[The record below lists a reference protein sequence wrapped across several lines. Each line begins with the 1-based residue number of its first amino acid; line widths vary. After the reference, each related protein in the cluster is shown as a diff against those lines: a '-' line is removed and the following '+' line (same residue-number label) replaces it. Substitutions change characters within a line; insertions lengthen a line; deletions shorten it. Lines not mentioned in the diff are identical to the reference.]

1 MVYWI
6 TGKAGAGKTVK
17 AYLLKR
23 EFEGL
28 GKKVF
33 ILDGDEVREKIKA
46 GFTDEERYNHIM
58 RIASFASLAEDQG
71 FVVIISLISPRR
83 DWRKEARKMFKES
96 KLIYVQGGTL
106 WEGTSYE
113 EPDSEEL

>member
-17 AYLLKR
+17 TYSLKH
-23 EFEGL
+23 ELENKGE
-28 GKKVF
+28 KVF

-58 RIASFASLAEDQG
+58 RISAFASLAEDQG
-71 FVVIISLISPRR
+71 FIVIISLISPRR
-83 DWRKEARKMFKES
+83 QWRKEARKLFKES
-96 KLIYVQGGTL
+96 EMIYIKGGTL
-106 WEGTSYE
+106 WKGTTYE